1 MFDPDQVADSDRG
14 EVWEFARH
22 CFDARGLA
30 PTTMEG
36 YVSSVVRQARVQ
48 QGRLVVVPQ
57 LFRDWMGRLKQV
69 PRPTMA
75 RAPVSKELVWAAA
88 TRKTA
93 SWASRVALVMAY
105 YTGMR
110 LGELV
115 SKKVLE
121 FEEMF
126 TVRRCDVEFDVGGRF
141 VKFVNRGGKSD
152 PLNKGT
158 KRFLMAAAQEAQF
171 CPVRFIRDFLAATAG
186 SSVPTDPLLR
196 HADGAMVVRRH
207 VVELLKRVALEQ
219 GIDPATIKGHSIR
232 IGAATQLA
240 EAGLPFSDI
249 MMFGG
254 WLSESSCMKYLRWT
268 EDRLRVMS
276 EALALSAN
284 PRAPSSLLAMAMAAD
299 RVLVY

>member
-1 MFDPDQVADSDRG
+1 M
-14 EVWEFARH
+14 
-22 CFDARGLA
+22 
-30 PTTMEG
+30 
-36 YVSSVVRQARVQ
+36 
-48 QGRLVVVPQ
+48 
-57 LFRDWMGRLKQV
+57 
-69 PRPTMA
+69 
-75 RAPVSKELVWAAA
+75 
-88 TRKTA
+88 
-93 SWASRVALVMAY
+93 
-105 YTGMR
+105 
-110 LGELV
+110 
-115 SKKVLE
+115 
-121 FEEMF
+121 
-126 TVRRCDVEFDVGGRF
+126 
-141 VKFVNRGGKSD
+141 
-152 PLNKGT
+152 
-158 KRFLMAAAQEAQF
+158 
-171 CPVRFIRDFLAATAG
+171 
-186 SSVPTDPLLR
+186 PTDPLLR